1 MNVIRLYKEEF
12 ILDIYYDV
20 DLGNTHVAD
29 HGVTDLELY
38 EFFSLE
44 KYLAIKRKDGS
55 FEAVGMTSNRS
66 LKVIFR
72 NQKMTKKQKNF
83 FVITAWE
90 YKLSKDE
97 TDAIRSRE
105 DL

>member
-1 MNVIRLYKEEF
+1 MNVIRLYKEEYIF
-12 ILDIYYDV
+12 DIYYDV
-20 DLGNTHVAD
+20 DLGNTHVSD

-72 NQKMTKKQKNF
+72 NQKMTKKQKHF

-105 DL
+105 EV